1 MTSFLVRVDDV
12 GRRFG
17 DDPKVGT
24 DSQLLDAEA
33 FVKPFRDVGVPLV
46 LGCVPQW
53 LSERSIDKLWT
64 YVKGPSDA
72 IAVHGWDHSPGRV
85 SVEQMRSGRSR
96 LARGGDAPAV
106 YIPPFNAYSPQD
118 VDAWGDAGGSVFL
131 GGRDGSDHLLGSL
144 PRQVGLRKVWHAP
157 YRERLYGR
165 AHELVSQVMES
176 PNHVDRVEVLTLH
189 VPWEVRARAGWL
201 ENLTSLASVLR
212 GRCVTVE
219 QAVASW
225 ESKSHG

>member
-17 DDPKVGT
+17 DDPRVGT
-24 DSQLLDAEA
+24 DTSLVDAEA
-33 FVKPFRDVGVPLV
+33 FVSPFRRAGVPLV
-46 LGCVPQW
+46 LGCVPAW
-53 LSERSIDKLWT
+53 LSDESLDILWK
-64 YVKGPSDA
+64 YVKGRENVL
-72 IAVHGWDHSPGRV
+72 AVHGWDHVPGKV
-85 SVEQMRSGRSR
+85 SVDRMRAGIQR
-96 LARGGDAPAV
+96 LTRDGIVPAV

-165 AHELVSQVMES
+165 SHELVSQVMES

-201 ENLTSLASVLR
+201 ENLKSLASVLR